1 MTSPVLVKPR
11 MGRPFSKWRVTD
23 AEGNVFEYSGAAQ
36 VAAQL
41 GVARQTIYNLSSR
54 GLEIKGCRVESVHG
68 EAE

>member
-41 GVARQTIYNLSSR
+41 GVARQTIYNMSSR
-54 GLEIKGCRVESVHG
+54 GL
-68 EAE
+68 